1 VTGKVFDNEN
11 IERYQI
17 EAQWDK
23 WAKIL
28 KIGEKSEFEEIV
40 WNSAELPPNSNK
52 MHNFTQFAIELNEE
66 EMGIAPT
73 DSRRRPDQRLCELGE
88 FGAAN
93 RLKKC
98 LEQAQRE
105 RIKEKGKDYQPTWFV
120 LLNGSSTNYE
130 QKQQLL
136 YKFTGEYWKAKET
149 QNWDNCPELFAV

>member
-1 VTGKVFDNEN
+1 
-11 IERYQI
+11 
-17 EAQWDK
+17 
-23 WAKIL
+23 
-28 KIGEKSEFEEIV
+28 
-40 WNSAELPPNSNK
+40 

-105 RIKEKGKDYQPTWFV
+105 RIKEKGKGMNERIFLKIIIDNKESG
-120 LLNGSSTNYE
+120 LS
-130 QKQQLL
+130 
-136 YKFTGEYWKAKET
+136 KFYRKFFNDFSPLSYLVWSGAKS
-149 QNWDNCPELFAV
+149 DKICDKSDIYIF

>member
-1 VTGKVFDNEN
+1 
-11 IERYQI
+11 
-17 EAQWDK
+17 
-23 WAKIL
+23 
-28 KIGEKSEFEEIV
+28 
-40 WNSAELPPNSNK
+40 

-105 RIKEKGKDYQPTWFV
+105 RIKEMGKDYQPKWFV
-120 LLNGSSTNYE
+120 LLNGLSKEE
-130 QKQQLL
+130 QQPL